1 MKTKT
6 KENTLNFDE
15 ALVKRII
22 NYIKKNNIP
31 TVIDDAKKDNSFTLL
46 KSSTEYKTVKE
57 KGEIVEEYWKTTLVK
72 YFTDL
77 KKPDCTVK
85 VNYDVSGGCF
95 PINQEENE

>member
-1 MKTKT
+1 MAKYLCQTQ
-6 KENTLNFDE
+6 EIYRVSSE
-15 ALVKRII
+15 AEAAKL
-22 NYIKKNNIP
+22 
-31 TVIDDAKKDNSFTLL
+31 IDDAKKDNSFTLL

-95 PINQEENE
+95 PINQGENE

>member
-1 MKTKT
+1 MAKYLCQTQ
-6 KENTLNFDE
+6 EIYRVSSE
-15 ALVKRII
+15 AEAAKL
-22 NYIKKNNIP
+22 
-31 TVIDDAKKDNSFTLL
+31 IDDAKKDNSFTLL

-77 KKPDCTVK
+77 KKPDYTVK

>member
-1 MKTKT
+1 MAKYLCQVQ
-6 KENTLNFDE
+6 EIYRVSSE
-15 ALVKRII
+15 AEAAKL
-22 NYIKKNNIP
+22 
-31 TVIDDAKKDNSFTLL
+31 IDDAKKDNSFTLL

-95 PINQEENE
+95 PTNQEENE

>member
-1 MKTKT
+1 MAKYLCQTQ
-6 KENTLNFDE
+6 EIYRVSSQAE
-15 ALVKRII
+15 AAKL
-22 NYIKKNNIP
+22 
-31 TVIDDAKKDNSFTLL
+31 IDDAKKDNSFTLL

-85 VNYDVSGGCF
+85 VNYDVNGGCF

>member
-1 MKTKT
+1 MAKYLCQTQ
-6 KENTLNFDE
+6 EIYRVSSE
-15 ALVKRII
+15 AEAAKL
-22 NYIKKNNIP
+22 
-31 TVIDDAKKDNSFTLL
+31 IDDAKKDNSFTLL

>member
-1 MKTKT
+1 MAKYLCQTQ
-6 KENTLNFDE
+6 EIYRVSSE
-15 ALVKRII
+15 AEAAKL
-22 NYIKKNNIP
+22 
-31 TVIDDAKKDNSFTLL
+31 IDDAKKDNSLTLL

>member
-1 MKTKT
+1 MAKYLCQTQ
-6 KENTLNFDE
+6 EIYRVGRE
-15 ALVKRII
+15 AEAAKL
-22 NYIKKNNIP
+22 
-31 TVIDDAKKDNSFTLL
+31 IDDAKKDNSFTLL

>member
-1 MKTKT
+1 MAKYLCQTQ
-6 KENTLNFDE
+6 EIYRVSSE
-15 ALVKRII
+15 AEAAKL
-22 NYIKKNNIP
+22 
-31 TVIDDAKKDNSFTLL
+31 IDDAKKDNSFTLL

-95 PINQEENE
+95 PINQEEDE